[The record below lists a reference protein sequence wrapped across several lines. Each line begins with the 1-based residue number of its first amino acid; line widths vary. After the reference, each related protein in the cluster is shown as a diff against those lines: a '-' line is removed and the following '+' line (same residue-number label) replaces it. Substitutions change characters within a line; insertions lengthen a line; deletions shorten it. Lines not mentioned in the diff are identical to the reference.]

1 MKRIDKKSATYDMFL
16 NVHFST
22 PVSFPRKKRS
32 LSISSS
38 GSDSSTHFPSEKRI
52 QYKKIPRYIRCF
64 SLFYGKNLFSSFFR
78 LTCTGKCRKTTAT
91 CVTALALYVGSSE
104 RAGLQTEKGG
114 NGGSYVMSGQL
125 LFCQFDAKRKGGGE
139 IVVSAIFVQSVLLDW
154 RRGEC

>member
-1 MKRIDKKSATYDMFL
+1 MFL

-22 PVSFPRKKRS
+22 PVSFPPKKKRS

-52 QYKKIPRYIRCF
+52 QYKKSPDISGVSPFFTEKI
-64 SLFYGKNLFSSFFR
+64 FFR

-125 LFCQFDAKRKGGGE
+125 LFCQFDAKRKGGGGNRSE
-139 IVVSAIFVQSVLLDW
+139 RNFRPVCFIGLAK
-154 RRGEC
+154 GGM